1 MPVFDSKVAFVTG
14 AGRGIGAAIALALA
28 KRGIVPVLAVRDP
41 VAAAPI
47 AAQVTAL
54 GVACPVV
61 RCDVADEPSARRAVA
76 EVLDT
81 TGRLDIVVNNA
92 ATIEPIGLL
101 GEVPPEQWV
110 RAVAVNLSG
119 PYFVIRAALPTFL
132 AQGGGV
138 VLNLSSGAA
147 LRPREGW
154 SAYCSTKAAL
164 AMLSRSVSTEYGA
177 RGVRA
182 YSFQPG
188 MVDTD
193 MQGRIR
199 DSGLNEV
206 SRVPRGD
213 LLQPELPAR
222 IVAWLADA
230 APEDLTDRELS
241 VRDAGLVARVT
252 G

>member
-1 MPVFDSKVAFVTG
+1 MSATDSKVAFVTG

-28 KRGIVPVLAVRDP
+28 QRGITPVLAVRDP
-41 VAAAPI
+41 AAA
-47 AAQVTAL
+47 ASTAEQVRAL
-54 GVACPVV
+54 GMACPIVCCEV
-61 RCDVADEPSARRAVA
+61 SDEASVRRAVA

-110 RAVAVNLSG
+110 QAVAVNLSG

-138 VLNLSSGAA
+138 ILNLSSGAA
-147 LRPREGW
+147 LGPRLGW

-164 AMLSRSVSTEYGA
+164 AMLSRSVATEYGA
-177 RGVRA
+177 QGVRA

-199 DSGLNEV
+199 ESGLNEV
-206 SRVPRGD
+206 SRVPRSA
-213 LLQPELPAR
+213 LLQPALPAR
-222 IVAWLADA
+222 IAAWLVDT
-230 APEDLTDRELS
+230 APEDLVDQELS
-241 VRDAGLVARVT
+241 VRDATLVARASA
-252 G
+252 

>member
-1 MPVFDSKVAFVTG
+1 MSATDSKVAFVTG

-28 KRGIVPVLAVRDP
+28 QRGITPVLAVRDP
-41 VAAAPI
+41 AAA
-47 AAQVTAL
+47 ASTAEQVRAL
-54 GVACPVV
+54 GMACPIVCCEV
-61 RCDVADEPSARRAVA
+61 SDEASVRRAVA

-110 RAVAVNLSG
+110 QAVAVNLSG

-147 LRPREGW
+147 LGPRLGW

-164 AMLSRSVSTEYGA
+164 AMLSRSVATEYGA
-177 RGVRA
+177 QGVRA

-199 DSGLNEV
+199 ESGLNEV
-206 SRVPRGD
+206 SRVPRSA
-213 LLQPELPAR
+213 LLAPATPAR
-222 IVAWLADA
+222 IAAWLVDT
-230 APEDLTDRELS
+230 APEDLVDQELS
-241 VRDAGLVARVT
+241 VRDATLVARASA
-252 G
+252 

>member
-1 MPVFDSKVAFVTG
+1 MTPIASKVAFVTG

-28 KRGIVPVLAVRDP
+28 RRGIVPVLAIRDP
-41 VAAAPI
+41 AAATPV
-47 AAQVTAL
+47 ARQVLDL

-61 RCDVADEPSARRAVA
+61 RCEVADEPSVHQAVA
-76 EVLDT
+76 ETLQT
-81 TGRLDIVVNNA
+81 CGRLDIVVNNA

-101 GEVPPEQWV
+101 GDVPSAQWV
-110 RAVAVNLSG
+110 RSVAVNLSG
-119 PYFVIRAALPTFL
+119 PYFVIRAALPAFL

-164 AMLSRSVSTEYGA
+164 AMLTRSVATEYGA

-199 DSGLNEV
+199 ESGLNEV
-206 SRVPRGD
+206 SRVPRAE
-213 LLQPELPAR
+213 LLPPEWPAR
-222 IVAWLADA
+222 IAAWLADA

-241 VRDAGLVARVT
+241 VRDEALAARASR
-252 G
+252 

>member
-1 MPVFDSKVAFVTG
+1 MPVTDSKVAFVTG

-28 KRGIVPVLAVRDP
+28 RRGITPVLAVRDP

-47 AAQVTAL
+47 AARVIAL
-54 GVACPVV
+54 GGACPVV
-61 RCDVADEPSARRAVA
+61 RCDVADEPSVRRAVA
-76 EVLDT
+76 EALDA

-110 RAVAVNLSG
+110 QAVAVNLSG

-132 AQGGGV
+132 AQGRGV

-164 AMLSRSVSTEYGA
+164 AMLSRSLATEYGA

-199 DSGLNEV
+199 ESGLNEV
-206 SRVPRGD
+206 SRVPRAD
-213 LLQPELPAR
+213 LLRPELPAR
-222 IVAWLADA
+222 IAAWLVDA
-230 APEDLTDRELS
+230 APEDLVDQELS